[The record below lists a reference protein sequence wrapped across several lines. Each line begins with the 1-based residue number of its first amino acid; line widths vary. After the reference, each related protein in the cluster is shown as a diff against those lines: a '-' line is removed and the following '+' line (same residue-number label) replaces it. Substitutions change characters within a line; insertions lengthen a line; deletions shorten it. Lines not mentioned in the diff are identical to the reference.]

1 MKQRNEE
8 KNSKSYKNIKKYR
21 LNFRW
26 VIVLFIFIFMLSL
39 IYINYINK
47 LIEKNVYN
55 NITEL
60 SQQTATQLN
69 LAITDQ
75 KYFVQMM
82 ADTIDMGFLK
92 SPEEIFE
99 RYSHDLEN
107 YFFTRLVILDENGN
121 GSTSD
126 GHLVQNYKD
135 IDEFFNTT
143 EGVYLSENRPSTVSN
158 NQVNIYSAVIN
169 INGEKMVLMATI
181 NTSNY
186 KEILLRRLF
195 GKGGTYL
202 INNDGYILIDS
213 FDKIKESNVNFFDYI
228 KNEYNIKNARDVQ
241 KIYTM
246 ASEIKNKNTGTFD
259 VKVERETC
267 FIHYEKVNINDWYV
281 VTVATDNTI
290 AKDLL
295 SLVIVSL
302 GLCLFINFVIIAISI
317 YIDLSNYKQNRRL
330 FKVAYVDPITGLGN
344 EVFFKENASSFL
356 QSNENNK
363 YIVSIDINKFKAL
376 NNIYGYEYCN
386 KILRELG
393 RRLREILPS
402 DNITC
407 RTSNDI
413 FASIFSYQE
422 DIKKLLDTIFHD
434 ASNLKLED
442 LKLHLNLS
450 IGVYKISDKDT
461 EINKVLDKA
470 TMARAKIKGLY
481 DNNYYIFDDVIESKL
496 LEEQKIESSM
506 EEALENHEFKVV
518 YQPKTI
524 TKTEKVTGAEA
535 LVRWYKDGE
544 IIPPD
549 KFIPLFEENKFIIK
563 LDLYIFEQVCQDMK
577 AWKEKYGFTPIIAV
591 NVSKT
596 HFIDQNFI
604 KDYVRITDKY
614 NIDRNKIDLEITESA
629 TIDGNIDTI
638 KILNNIKEQG
648 FTISIDDFGTGYS
661 SLSMIQ
667 SMPIDVIKIDK
678 IFVDKA
684 DLNSEHNIIN
694 YIMIIA
700 KHLGVKTIV
709 EGVETLEQV
718 EFVRKIECDV
728 IQGYYYSK
736 PIPREEFEEYFN
748 KNT

>member
-1 MKQRNEE
+1 
-8 KNSKSYKNIKKYR
+8 
-21 LNFRW
+21 
-26 VIVLFIFIFMLSL
+26 
-39 IYINYINK
+39 
-47 LIEKNVYN
+47 
-55 NITEL
+55 
-60 SQQTATQLN
+60 
-69 LAITDQ
+69 
-75 KYFVQMM
+75 
-82 ADTIDMGFLK
+82 
-92 SPEEIFE
+92 
-99 RYSHDLEN
+99 
-107 YFFTRLVILDENGN
+107 
-121 GSTSD
+121 
-126 GHLVQNYKD
+126 
-135 IDEFFNTT
+135 
-143 EGVYLSENRPSTVSN
+143 
-158 NQVNIYSAVIN
+158 
-169 INGEKMVLMATI
+169 
-181 NTSNY
+181 
-186 KEILLRRLF
+186 
-195 GKGGTYL
+195 
-202 INNDGYILIDS
+202 
-213 FDKIKESNVNFFDYI
+213 
-228 KNEYNIKNARDVQ
+228 
-241 KIYTM
+241 
-246 ASEIKNKNTGTFD
+246 
-259 VKVERETC
+259 
-267 FIHYEKVNINDWYV
+267 
-281 VTVATDNTI
+281 
-290 AKDLL
+290 
-295 SLVIVSL
+295 
-302 GLCLFINFVIIAISI
+302 
-317 YIDLSNYKQNRRL
+317 
-330 FKVAYVDPITGLGN
+330 
-344 EVFFKENASSFL
+344 
-356 QSNENNK
+356 
-363 YIVSIDINKFKAL
+363 
-376 NNIYGYEYCN
+376 
-386 KILRELG
+386 
-393 RRLREILPS
+393 
-402 DNITC
+402 
-407 RTSNDI
+407 
-413 FASIFSYQE
+413 
-422 DIKKLLDTIFHD
+422 
-434 ASNLKLED
+434 
-442 LKLHLNLS
+442 
-450 IGVYKISDKDT
+450 
-461 EINKVLDKA
+461 
-470 TMARAKIKGLY
+470 
-481 DNNYYIFDDVIESKL
+481 
-496 LEEQKIESSM
+496 M